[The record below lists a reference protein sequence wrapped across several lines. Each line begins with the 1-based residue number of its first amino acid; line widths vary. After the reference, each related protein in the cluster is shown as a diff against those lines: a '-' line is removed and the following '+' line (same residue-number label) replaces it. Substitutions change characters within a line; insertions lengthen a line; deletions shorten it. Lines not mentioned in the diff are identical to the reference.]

1 MLQNVGTPLA
11 SNGWISIAQNTP
23 VGPTPCNIFTHEAEP
38 TTATDGSVVLLY
50 DNTFG
55 AHASQTY
62 TMMYKGL

>member
-1 MLQNVGTPLA
+1 MLQNVGNPAA

-23 VGPTPCNIFTHEAEP
+23 VGPAPCNFFANNVEP
-38 TTATDGSVVLLY
+38 LTATDGSIALLY